1 VTKYNVIGLMSGT
14 SMDGLDIAYCEFLHE
29 NNKWSYQIKEAKTIP
44 YDHNWTVRLSQLHNQ
59 PIHLFPKTDAFYGR
73 YLGKITNQFIKDYNL
88 QVDFISSH
96 GHTIFHQPEN
106 GFTAQI
112 GCGAGISAECG
123 LPVVNNFRVMDVV
136 LGGQGAPL
144 VPIGDQFL
152 FANYDACLNLGGFSN
167 ISFKNSQKAFD
178 ISPCNLAFNLLA
190 NELNLPFDEDG
201 NIAASGTINE
211 KLLNALNNI
220 DFYKKNNAKSLG
232 IEWFNQSFLPIV
244 NQFSDES
251 IANKMATI
259 NLHIAQQIA
268 NVINIQNI
276 DNLLVTGGG
285 AYNKLLIKNLSTLTK
300 TQIVI
305 PDSLTINYKE
315 ALIFAFLGVLRI
327 RNEINTLKSVTGAV
341 SNSIGGALHGNFSK
355 LTEKLKD

>member
-1 VTKYNVIGLMSGT
+1 
-14 SMDGLDIAYCEFLHE
+14 
-29 NNKWSYQIKEAKTIP
+29 
-44 YDHNWTVRLSQLHNQ
+44 
-59 PIHLFPKTDAFYGR
+59 
-73 YLGKITNQFIKDYNL
+73 
-88 QVDFISSH
+88 
-96 GHTIFHQPEN
+96 
-106 GFTAQI
+106 
-112 GCGAGISAECG
+112 
-123 LPVVNNFRVMDVV
+123 MDVV

-355 LTEKLKD
+355 LIDKLKD

>member
-1 VTKYNVIGLMSGT
+1 MSGT
-14 SMDGLDIAYCEFLHE
+14 SMDGVDIAYCEFLYE
-29 NNKWSYQIKEAKTIP
+29 NKKWSYTIKKAKTVP
-44 YDHNWTVRLSQLHNQ
+44 YNQNWMVRLLQLHKQ

-73 YLGKITNQFIKDYNL
+73 YLGKLTRQFIEENQL
-88 QVDFISSH
+88 SVDFVSSH

-144 VPIGDQFL
+144 VPMGDQFL
-152 FANYDACLNLGGFSN
+152 FANYDACLNLGGFAN

-178 ISPCNLAFNLLA
+178 ISPCNIPFNLLA

-201 NIAASGTINE
+201 KIAASGNINE
-211 KLLNALNNI
+211 TLLIALNDI

-244 NQFSDES
+244 NHFES
-251 IANKMATI
+251 ETIANKMATI

-268 NVINIQNI
+268 QVINLESA
-276 DNLLVTGGG
+276 DNVLVTGGG
-285 AYNKLLIKNLSTLTK
+285 AYNKLLIKNMQNLTK
-300 TQIVI
+300 TQIDI
-305 PDSLTINYKE
+305 PDTLTINYKE

-327 RNEINTLKSVTGAV
+327 RNEINILKSVTGAV
-341 SNSIGGALHGNFSK
+341 RNSIGGALHGNFSK
-355 LTEKLKD
+355 LIGKLQD

>member
-1 VTKYNVIGLMSGT
+1 
-14 SMDGLDIAYCEFLHE
+14 MDGVDIAFCEFMFE
-29 NNKWSYQIKEAKTIP
+29 NQKWSFKIKEAKTIP
-44 YDHNWTVRLSQLHNQ
+44 YDQNWSVRLSQLHKQ

-73 YLGKITNQFIKDYNL
+73 YLGKIANQFIAENQL
-88 QVDFISSH
+88 NIDFVSSH

-152 FANYDACLNLGGFSN
+152 FAEYDACLNLGGFSN
-167 ISFKNSQKAFD
+167 ISFKNSLKAFD
-178 ISPCNLAFNLLA
+178 ISPCNIAFNLLA
-190 NELNLPFDEDG
+190 NELNLPFDENG
-201 NIAASGTINE
+201 NIAASGSINE
-211 KLLNALNNI
+211 ALLNALNDI

-232 IEWFNQSFLPIV
+232 IEWFNQSFLPML
-244 NQFSDES
+244 NQFENEP
-251 IANKMATI
+251 IENKMATI
-259 NLHIAQQIA
+259 SLHIAQQIA
-268 NVINIQNI
+268 KVINVENI
-276 DNLLVTGGG
+276 DIVLVTGGG
-285 AYNKLLIKNLSTLTK
+285 AYNKILIQNIQSLTK
-300 TQIVI
+300 TKIEI
-305 PDSLTINYKE
+305 PDALTINYKE

-327 RNEINTLKSVTGAV
+327 RNEINILKSVTGAV

-355 LTEKLKD
+355 LIGKLQD

>member
-1 VTKYNVIGLMSGT
+1 MSGT
-14 SMDGLDIAYCEFLHE
+14 SMDGVDIAYCEFLFE
-29 NNKWSYQIKEAKTIP
+29 NEKWHYAIKVAETVP
-44 YDHNWTVRLSQLHNQ
+44 YNQNWVVRLSQLHKQ

-73 YLGKITNQFIKDYNL
+73 YLGKITRQF
-88 QVDFISSH
+88 VDKHKLNVGFVSSH

-123 LPVVNNFRVMDVV
+123 LPVINNFRAMDVV

-152 FANYDACLNLGGFSN
+152 FADYDACLNLGGFSN

-178 ISPCNLAFNLLA
+178 ISPCNMAFNLLA

-201 NIAASGTINE
+201 NIAASGSINE
-211 KLLNALNNI
+211 TLLNALNDI

-232 IEWFNQSFLPIV
+232 IEWFNQSFLPV
-244 NQFSDES
+244 LNQFNDES

-268 NVINIQNI
+268 KIINIETN

-285 AYNKLLIKNLSTLTK
+285 AYNKLLIKNLRTLTK
-300 TQIVI
+300 AQIII

-327 RNEINTLKSVTGAV
+327 RNETNILKSVTGAV
-341 SNSIGGALHGNFSK
+341 CNSIGGALHGNFSK
-355 LTEKLKD
+355 LVGKLQD